1 MYGDMLDVSEGA
13 APPLGKKQENL
24 LTAILRGVP
33 VLGHDNDA
41 RPLAEEEVRRLLRAA
56 PAPAF
61 PPSAEETA
69 ELNRTRPRVLRAVVG
84 PEARRTGYVHGLP
97 RHGVPPL
104 LRAAGAAARAPLV
117 LRVVYGAGTEV
128 PLRALSYVLP
138 AVRMAARLAGS
149 GHRDCHV
156 QVVLAGPLSG
166 LLNALGEETVAEQTE
181 LLGHCLQRLLSFL
194 GPVAHSVYHASAS
207 PRVLG
212 ALTDLVAALPPDR
225 RARVLGRLDGK
236 GGARHEEQ
244 TLRYAA
250 AHVLVHDRTHGPTPV
265 PLTLRHGTPAPA
277 DPAVIDVGS
286 LQERHFHD
294 VRRWFARSTG
304 AEEPGALVL
313 TRHSVPPYTMARGGD
328 LALRDFLDGRH
339 HEDDPLAAA
348 ARHDLRQLWGLL
360 PPEPLRRLL
369 GAPVGAAA
377 R

>member
-24 LTAILRGVP
+24 LAAILRGVP
-33 VLGHDNDA
+33 VLGHDNEA
-41 RPLAEEEVRRLLRAA
+41 RPLAEEEARRLLRAA

-69 ELNRTRPRVLRAVVG
+69 ELNRTRPRVLHAVVG

-117 LRVVYGAGTEV
+117 LRVVYGASTQV

-166 LLNALGEETVAEQTE
+166 RLNALGEETVAEQTE
-181 LLGHCLQRLLSFL
+181 LLAHCLQRLLSFL
-194 GPVAHSVYHASAS
+194 GPVAHSVYRASAP

-225 RARVLGRLDGK
+225 RARILCRLEGK

-244 TLRYAA
+244 TLLYAA
-250 AHVLVHDRTHGPTPV
+250 AHVLVHDRTDDRTHV

-277 DPAVIDVGS
+277 HPAVIDVGS

-294 VRRWFARSTG
+294 VRRWFARATG
-304 AEEPGALVL
+304 ADDPGSLVL

-348 ARHDLRQLWGLL
+348 ARHDLRHLWDLL
-360 PPEPLRRLL
+360 PPGPLRQLL
-369 GAPVGAAA
+369 DAPVGAA